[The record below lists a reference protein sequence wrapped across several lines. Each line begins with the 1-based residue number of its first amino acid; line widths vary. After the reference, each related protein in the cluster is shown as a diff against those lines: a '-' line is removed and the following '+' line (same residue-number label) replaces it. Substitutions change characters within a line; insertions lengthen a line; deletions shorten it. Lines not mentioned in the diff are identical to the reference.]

1 MRLLLIVSILV
12 VNLNNIFLNAKD
24 ITVDYDIKGMMCS
37 MNCPDYIK
45 EGAIQVEGVKK
56 CDVNFN
62 KKLATITFDDSKIN
76 QSQLASILSKNTD
89 DMYDIQVTKNDSE
102 QSWWDWLF
110 GG

>member
-1 MRLLLIVSILV
+1 M
-12 VNLNNIFLNAKD
+12 
-24 ITVDYDIKGMMCS
+24 DYDIKGMMCS

-45 EGAIQVEGVKK
+45 EGAIRVEGVKK

-76 QSQLASILSKNTD
+76 QNQLASILSKNTD

-102 QSWWDWLF
+102 QSWWNWLF